1 MTSSHSFLQ
10 STVARNL
17 DASKKAPLNFLL
29 LARLV
34 NALGEASP
42 ACVPIEG
49 VRFSWWRRETMMQH
63 GWDTLPD
70 LSGAN
75 GPS

>member
-1 MTSSHSFLQ
+1 MTPSHSCLQ

-29 LARLV
+29 FARLV

-42 ACVPIEG
+42 AYVPIEG
-49 VRFSWWRRETMMQH
+49 VRFSWWRRETMTQH
-63 GWDTLPD
+63 SWDTLPD